1 MLDFRRLLYFCTIVE
16 QGQISRAA
24 KYLHITQP
32 SLSLSLK
39 ELEDELGITLIYRE
53 KGKWQITEQGQS
65 FYIEAQRILTQLDD
79 LQQNISKSFY
89 Q

>member
-53 KGKWQITEQGQS
+53 KANGKSLNKGNP
-65 FYIEAQRILTQLDD
+65 FIL
-79 LQQNISKSFY
+79 KHKEF
-89 Q
+89 